1 MAEKKK
7 DDSDTKSLE
16 EHMDLPSLPSDKVG
30 YSAEDG
36 GKVFVV
42 QEGAHYPANYPA
54 GYTYPPT
61 EGQANFTLQDTHILL
76 QKAKLMVHTCR
87 GSSSQ
92 AWDYCLPTE
101 SS

>member
-61 EGQANFTLQDTHILL
+61 EGQAHLP
-76 QKAKLMVHTCR
+76 CR
-87 GSSSQ
+87 IHLSSYRRPS
-92 AWDYCLPTE
+92 
-101 SS
+101 